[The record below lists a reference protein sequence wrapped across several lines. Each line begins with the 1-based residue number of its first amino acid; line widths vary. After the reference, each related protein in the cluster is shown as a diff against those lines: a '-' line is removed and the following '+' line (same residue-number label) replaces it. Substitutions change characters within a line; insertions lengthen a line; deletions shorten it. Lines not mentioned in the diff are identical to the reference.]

1 MNEDDVIPFVPT
13 SPEPKG
19 KGEEGDFVPFKET
32 PQIGLPEAIGR
43 GVRSG
48 FFLNQAPQVAALAEA
63 SGMVPEL
70 KLPEGG
76 TRASYGPIE
85 TIVGAGRLGL
95 EKLAPGT
102 FGEGAGKRYEE
113 RLASEKARQ
122 AASREQYP
130 GTSMASD
137 VGGSL
142 VNPISKIIPAPA
154 AGKTFFQNAMSAAGP
169 SAALGAV
176 QGSGEGDT
184 WSEKAINAAKGLI
197 GGGVAGGVLSGTL
210 GKFMPGP
217 AAPAGSPSPSAIV
230 EAAERLSVRG
240 TPLQVPKIVA
250 SNDPL
255 LGTLGGLAKE
265 LPFVGTPLTRAAERT
280 SEQIGAK
287 VGELASGETRNSAG
301 AVAKDA
307 LTDWIGPRSQKIVS
321 DAYDRVDS
329 LLTHPSAQPLDATRA
344 VAQSIQDE
352 MNKVQKVLGDDPAV
366 NLLMNAITDPNGLS
380 YQGIKGLRTRIGQML
395 DDPSEIYKDASP
407 SLRQLYKGLTEDLKA
422 VIEKSGGPLAVR
434 EFEAAN
440 TLNTEIQ
447 RQREALLKIT
457 GTKESSK
464 SGDQIFDTLLR
475 QAGSSGSTDIPKL
488 QLARRAMTPEEW
500 ENVSRGIIDNLSINK
515 TTNAFDP
522 ASLFRQ
528 YAKLSNQGKDTLFG
542 SPTVAGYNLRRAME
556 DLATVGTRL
565 DRLKSISATQ
575 GSGERKL
582 LSAGELIA
590 LAFHPVKVGSGIASG
605 RAFSSA
611 MAQPATA
618 QSVANW
624 AKAYAVLG
632 SKPSSATAKTF
643 VRATQNLATEI
654 GGKYGLPE
662 KETILNAVIGGAE
675 LAKLASTIHG
685 QLTDFSGSKD
695 RPEHGGRNTDT
706 VFDTGRSTGG
716 RASRAT
722 GGAVN
727 LMALSKA
734 AKKRVTQVTEPLLNE
749 SDDTVAHALAVAGKN
764 I

>member
-1 MNEDDVIPFVPT
+1 MSGISIPFVPT
-13 SPEPKG
+13 EAEDETPKG
-19 KGEEGDFVPFKET
+19 GPVSIPFKET
-32 PQIGLPEAIGR
+32 PEIGLPEAVER
-43 GVRSG
+43 GVMSG

-63 SGMVPEL
+63 SGIVPER
-70 KLPEGG
+70 KLPSGE
-76 TRASYGPIE
+76 TMPSYGPME
-85 TIVGAGRLGL
+85 TLIGAGRLGL

-102 FGEGAGKRYEE
+102 FGEGAGKRYDE

-122 AASREQYP
+122 AAARQQYP

-137 VGGSL
+137 IGGSL
-142 VNPISKIIPAPA
+142 LNPISKIIPAPA
-154 AGKTFFQNAMSAAGP
+154 AAKTFLQNAFAAAKP

-240 TPLQVPKIVA
+240 APLQVPKIVA

-265 LPFVGTPLTRAAERT
+265 LPVVGTPLTRAAERT

-287 VGELASGETRNSAG
+287 VGELSSGETRNSAG

-307 LTDWIGPRSQKIVS
+307 LTNWIGPRSQKLTS
-321 DAYDRVDS
+321 DAYDKVDNFITTPA
-329 LLTHPSAQPLDATRA
+329 LQPLDATRK
-344 VAQSIQDE
+344 VAQSVQNE
-352 MNKVQKVLGDDPAV
+352 MNKSQKILGEDPAV
-366 NLLMNAITDPNGLS
+366 KYLMNAITDPAGLD
-380 YQGIKGLRTRIGQML
+380 YQGLKGLRTRIGQML

-407 SLRQLYKGLTEDLKA
+407 SLRKLYGGLTEDLKA
-422 VIEKSGGPLAVR
+422 VIEKSGGSRAVR

-440 TLNTEIQ
+440 ALNKEIQ
-447 RQREALLKIT
+447 SQREALLKIT

-542 SPTVAGYNLRRAME
+542 SPTVAGYNLRRAMD

-565 DRLKSISATQ
+565 DRLKSISSKQDPGT
-575 GSGERKL
+575 RNL

-590 LAFHPVKVGSGIASG
+590 LAFHPTKVITGGMSG
-605 RAFSSA
+605 RAFSNA

-624 AKAYAVLG
+624 AKAYAILG
-632 SKPSSATAKTF
+632 SKPSSATAKAF
-643 VRATQNLATEI
+643 VRSTQNLATEI
-654 GGKYGLPE
+654 GGKYGLPD
-662 KETILNAVIGGAE
+662 KDTIINAVVGGTE
-675 LAKLASTIHG
+675 LVKLASAIHG
-685 QLTDFSGSKD
+685 QLTDFSGPKD
-695 RPEHGGRNTDT
+695 RAEHGGRNSDA

-716 RASRAT
+716 RAGRAT